1 MGKSITLKF
10 KSDTRSQASVTH
22 LFDALLGRPP
32 SPTCAKC
39 GGITVNEGPSNGRCK
54 CAKADSPN
62 SQNRVGME
70 LGAQY
75 MVCRVGV
82 VAR

>member
-39 GGITVNEGPSNGRCK
+39 GGITVDEGPSNGRCQ
-54 CAKADSPN
+54 CAKAN
-62 SQNRVGME
+62 S
-70 LGAQY
+70 
-75 MVCRVGV
+75 
-82 VAR
+82 